1 MVIRP
6 NFYFLY
12 PLLSLAM
19 IAIVIAI
26 LITDEEGDSIVVSE
40 SASPSSQCSSH
51 QLNDNGAYN
60 GEVLASKQSNVTYS
74 RAFCCRQKHGAL

>member
-19 IAIVIAI
+19 IAIVTAI
-26 LITDEEGDSIVVSE
+26 LITDEEGDSIVVSKSHPQVH
-40 SASPSSQCSSH
+40 SAH
-51 QLNDNGAYN
+51 LTN
-60 GEVLASKQSNVTYS
+60 
-74 RAFCCRQKHGAL
+74 